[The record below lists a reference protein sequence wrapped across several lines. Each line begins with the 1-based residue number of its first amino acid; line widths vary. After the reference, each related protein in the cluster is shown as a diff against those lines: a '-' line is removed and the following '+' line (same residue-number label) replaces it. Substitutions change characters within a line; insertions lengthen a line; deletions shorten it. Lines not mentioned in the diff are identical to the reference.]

1 MRGNARTD
9 LRSNERARK
18 GDEVAND
25 NRLENTAHNAESV
38 SDWRRSQ
45 DLVSS
50 S

>member
-25 NRLENTAHNAESV
+25 NRLENTAHNAECLRLETFTKFSFF
-38 SDWRRSQ
+38 
-45 DLVSS
+45 
-50 S
+50 